1 MRRHFMRAG
10 KRAMVLNQIHGINTN
25 DKSLKATF
33 KNLIYCNKIKE
44 NVQIKLENEVKDQF
58 GTYENS
64 KRDDENSHSSHSIKS
79 IISKKDTR

>member
-1 MRRHFMRAG
+1 MRAG

-44 NVQIKLENEVKDQF
+44 NV
-58 GTYENS
+58 
-64 KRDDENSHSSHSIKS
+64 
-79 IISKKDTR
+79 

>member
-1 MRRHFMRAG
+1 MYGKFNFPQCDFKLYEPIALTCFKKRMRRHFMRAG

-44 NVQIKLENEVKDQF
+44 NV
-58 GTYENS
+58 
-64 KRDDENSHSSHSIKS
+64 
-79 IISKKDTR
+79 